1 MLEMNQKVVFEKL
14 AVKELTQYLEL
25 FLLADESEAMI
36 ERYLNEG
43 EAYLIQIEE
52 KTIGVILFTFPDSQT
67 VEIKNI
73 AIEPCHQEQGIGKQ
87 TLALAESHYAAKGFS
102 AMVVGTAN
110 SSILAIVFYQK
121 AGFRIN
127 SIKKDFFLHY
137 PEPIVEDGIPAI
149 DMLIFEKKL
158 KV

>member
-1 MLEMNQKVVFEKL
+1 M
-14 AVKELTQYLEL
+14 
-25 FLLADESEAMI
+25 
-36 ERYLNEG
+36 
-43 EAYLIQIEE
+43 
-52 KTIGVILFTFPDSQT
+52 FTFSDPQT

-73 AIEPCHQEQGIGKQ
+73 AIEPRYQEQGIGKQ
-87 TLALAESHYAAKGFS
+87 TLALAESHYAAKGFNT
-102 AMVVGTAN
+102 MVVGTAN
-110 SSILAIVFYQK
+110 SSISAIVFYQK

>member
-1 MLEMNQKVVFEKL
+1 MNQKVVFEKL
-14 AVKELTQYLEL
+14 AVKERTQYLEL

-110 SSILAIVFYQK
+110 SSISAIVFYQK

-127 SIKKDFFLHY
+127 SIKKDIFLHY